1 MMASLPVLLRR
12 AGTFYSWEQPKGRGP
27 APTREVKYCVNK
39 SKSALH
45 IPRFPTEHASFHYG
59 ACLLSLRSMPPFAT
73 EHASCSCRAMLLD
86 TWGYAFG
93 HVELCFWTQKAMLL
107 KSESNAFEVG
117 KLCFWGR
124 KAMLLGPRSYAF
136 RSCESFRGGC
146 WVILIWHVTS
156 FFMAVA
162 LVFSG
167 SCYPCRIAFSNALQS
182 YEKFPRYAI
191 AIGKKPWFLI
201 FIITLHFNRFPLY
214 KFYKTSSSSSSS

>member
-1 MMASLPVLLRR
+1 MHPTVGSNFVSISQRSLCTSLN
-12 AGTFYSWEQPKGRGP
+12 F
-27 APTREVKYCVNK
+27 
-39 SKSALH
+39 
-45 IPRFPTEHASFHYG
+45 
-59 ACLLSLRSMPPFAT
+59 LRSMLPFVM

-86 TWGYAFG
+86 TETYAFG

-124 KAMLLGPRSYAF
+124 KAMLLGPGSYAF
-136 RSCESFRGGC
+136 RYSESIRGGC

-191 AIGKKPWFLI
+191 PIGKISWILTFV
-201 FIITLHFNRFPLY
+201 ITLHFNHFSPR
-214 KFYKTSSSSSSS
+214 KKER